1 MNDSL
6 NLELTF
12 KDIIDASSSKLM
24 SGGYLSSIDIIIVLT
39 ATLICSALIAWMY
52 SNQRRPFDVGARDKP
67 QSILTSSFE
76 GAI

>member
-52 SNQRRPFDVGARDKP
+52 SN
-67 QSILTSSFE
+67 
-76 GAI
+76 